1 MPAANIEPAER
12 ALIERLR
19 AGDKAACAECVELHA
34 DGIYRLA
41 LRMMRNERDAED
53 VVQETLLSAFRAIR
67 SFDGRSSL
75 KTWLYR
81 IAYNA
86 ALMRLRRYAPQ
97 TVPVDDSP
105 DDDADVPPR
114 ELRDWCCLPE
124 QEFETAAA
132 RAELARAVDE
142 LSPRLRE
149 VFVLR
154 EMEELSTEET
164 AAALGVSEAVV
175 KTRLHRA
182 RLWLRD
188 RLSAY
193 FNEFAS

>member
-1 MPAANIEPAER
+1 MPAPTIDPAEH
-12 ALIERLR
+12 ALIARLR
-19 AGDKAACAECVELHA
+19 SGDKAACAECVELHA
-34 DGIYRLA
+34 DGIYRVA
-41 LRMMRNERDAED
+41 LRMMRNETDAED

-86 ALMRLRRYAPQ
+86 ALMRLRRYTPQ
-97 TVPVDDSP
+97 TVPVDEPP
-105 DDDADVPPR
+105 DDDGDMPRR
-114 ELRDWCCLPE
+114 ELHDWCCLPE

-132 RAELARAVDE
+132 RAELERAIGE
-142 LSPRLRE
+142 LSPRLRD

-164 AAALGVSEAVV
+164 AATLGVSVAVV

-193 FNEFAS
+193 FSEFVT

>member
-41 LRMMRNERDAED
+41 LRMMRNETDAED

-105 DDDADVPPR
+105 DDEGDAPPR
-114 ELRDWCCLPE
+114 ELHDWCCLPE

-132 RAELARAVDE
+132 RAELERAVE
-142 LSPRLRE
+142 ALSPRLRE

-154 EMEELSTEET
+154 ELEELSTEET
-164 AAALGVSEAVV
+164 AATLGVSEAVV

-193 FNEFAS
+193 FSEFVT

>member
-19 AGDKAACAECVELHA
+19 AGDKAACAVCVELHA

-164 AAALGVSEAVV
+164 ATALGVSEAVV

>member
-1 MPAANIEPAER
+1 MANLLVTGPFGNIGSHIVPELLREGHAVRTFDLDTPATR
-12 ALIERLR
+12 
-19 AGDKAACAECVELHA
+19 KV
-34 DGIYRLA
+34 
-41 LRMMRNERDAED
+41 
-53 VVQETLLSAFRAIR
+53 
-67 SFDGRSSL
+67 
-75 KTWLYR
+75 
-81 IAYNA
+81 
-86 ALMRLRRYAPQ
+86 
-97 TVPVDDSP
+97 
-105 DDDADVPPR
+105 
-114 ELRDWCCLPE
+114 
-124 QEFETAAA
+124 
-132 RAELARAVDE
+132 ARAVDE

-164 AAALGVSEAVV
+164 ATALGVSEAVV